1 MLNHRHQK
9 ASALLTALFITA
21 IAAIMATAVIY
32 KFRIMVHLATL
43 NNFSNQATL
52 YLVGVLDQA
61 EFDFIQYANSW
72 ANKPNPDSPNLR
84 MPRRIGPQKF
94 AGLTLSARI
103 IDAQGLYNINNLVSA
118 NNQLRFINL
127 LRYVLPKLTFA
138 QDRQITQ
145 HITNWL
151 APGNADDQLYG
162 HLSPPYRGAHRPMTD
177 VSELR
182 MVAGI
187 TPPIY
192 AALKPYIIALPSQPN
207 QLTEVNINTAPPA
220 VLLTLSPQMTIEKA
234 QSLYQCVRGHGVFFS
249 TAAYNKI
256 CVTPLGI
263 TQLGGVTVNSSYFL
277 VHGSATTATQQVLL
291 SSLLGVRENNNSQK
305 RYAYVI
311 WQLSG

>member
-1 MLNHRHQK
+1 MLSRYYK

-52 YLVGVLDQA
+52 YLDGVLSQA
-61 EFDFIQYANSW
+61 EFDFSQYANSW
-72 ANKPNPDSPNLR
+72 ANKPNADSPNLQ
-84 MPRRIGPQKF
+84 MPRRIGPQQF
-94 AGLTLSARI
+94 SGLNLEARL

-127 LRYVLPKLTFA
+127 LHYILPKLTFS
-138 QDRQITQ
+138 QDRQLAQ

-151 APGNADDQLYG
+151 TPGNADDQIYARR
-162 HLSPPYRGAHRPMTD
+162 SPPYRGAHHAMTD
-177 VSELR
+177 ISELR
-182 MVAGI
+182 LVAGI
-187 TPPIY
+187 TPMIY
-192 AALKPYIIALPSQPN
+192 TALKPYITALPTQ
-207 QLTEVNINTAPPA
+207 QGQMTKVNINTAAPA
-220 VLLTLSPQMTIEKA
+220 VLLTLSSQMTSEKA
-234 QSLYQCVRGHGVFFS
+234 QSLYQCTRGHGVFFS
-249 TAAYNKI
+249 TAAYNKT

-263 TQLGGVTVNSSYFL
+263 GQLNGITVNSSYFL
-277 VHGSATTATQQVLL
+277 VYSAATTETQQVLL
-291 SSLLGVRENNNSQK
+291 NSLLGIREDNNSQK